1 MDNGNHFSLLPDNF
15 QEEMVKCE
23 LEFQKE
29 INETTIKKL
38 LRIYTVGMQ
47 YYNIQEKEEFED
59 YYHNKLNNLLLNEKV
74 IKYLDTHEVDLT
86 EKIDLDF
93 LSNNSNSPIN
103 NKKNKPKKVITINS
117 IKNRLNV
124 QKEDIM
130 EYISKKLKEADIRIQ
145 SIEGQVSNC
154 VVDQM
159 TNFESN
165 KRAKEIFTKEEI
177 ENNFGEN
184 DSNKNNYI
192 SKLSNGSFSSM
203 DGENLEKRKK
213 TLRKRSSIGQN
224 GLLKQIEEFAEQN
237 MNEMYA
243 AIDDLKKS
251 YEVEINEALESG
263 FTEIAESLRADLKS
277 EVENLEAQYEEQ
289 KLKQVELIRTNYN
302 KKSSGVI
309 V

>member
-1 MDNGNHFSLLPDNF
+1 M
-15 QEEMVKCE
+15 
-23 LEFQKE
+23 
-29 INETTIKKL
+29 
-38 LRIYTVGMQ
+38 
-47 YYNIQEKEEFED
+47 
-59 YYHNKLNNLLLNEKV
+59 
-74 IKYLDTHEVDLT
+74 
-86 EKIDLDF
+86 
-93 LSNNSNSPIN
+93 
-103 NKKNKPKKVITINS
+103 
-117 IKNRLNV
+117 
-124 QKEDIM
+124 
-130 EYISKKLKEADIRIQ
+130 
-145 SIEGQVSNC
+145 
-154 VVDQM
+154 
-159 TNFESN
+159 
-165 KRAKEIFTKEEI
+165 
-177 ENNFGEN
+177 
-184 DSNKNNYI
+184 

-289 KLKQVELIRTNYN
+289 KLKKVELIRTNYN